1 MKKSQLI
8 QIIKESLN
16 ESTKDSVAQ
25 KEFKMNYSQL
35 GAKEKEWVDDEID
48 NIEYKKKKKVVKE
61 GEEKSVDQLMSDLGK
76 AIKTDSDDD
85 KAFLDALGALKS
97 GVLAKIKNKVK
108 KGAQD
113 LKGHLDKKYTEESV
127 NEGLLNSFS
136 DYDTVFEMARHK
148 AIPFAAVG
156 ILLVKYGI
164 AKAKELIKG
173 GKEEVM
179 DAIEDSP
186 KEEPSTMPTKQP
198 IKLFKKK
205 DNKVFNQFL
214 NNTNN

>member
-61 GEEKSVDQLMSDLGK
+61 GQEKSVDQLMADLGD
-76 AIKTDSDDD
+76 AILADNNQAMKI
-85 KAFLDALGALKS
+85 AFKNLKV
-97 GVLAKIKNKVK
+97 GLIGRIKNK
-108 KGAQD
+108 AQD

-148 AIPFAAVG
+148 AIPFAFVG
-156 ILLVKYGI
+156 MLLVKYGI
-164 AKAKELIKG
+164 AKAKELLNQ

-179 DAIEDSP
+179 DALEDSP
-186 KEEPSTMPTKQP
+186 EQDVPTMPTKQP